1 MRWKKLTQVF
11 RIFSIKYLIRGT
23 LKDGEGRDVDFKNTI
38 IIMTSNVGTET
49 TLELHEDEDTAP
61 SIDGLKQALQSDMLK
76 EFKPAFLGRINVIPY
91 IPLGSDVLER
101 IIHLQLCRIAR
112 RVEAHYD
119 ASFNYTVQVVSYL
132 NCHCHDINSGGARG
146 DSK

>member
-1 MRWKKLTQVF
+1 
-11 RIFSIKYLIRGT
+11 
-23 LKDGEGRDVDFKNTI
+23 
-38 IIMTSNVGTET
+38 
-49 TLELHEDEDTAP
+49 
-61 SIDGLKQALQSDMLK
+61 MLK

-132 NCHCHDINSGGARG
+132 NCHCHDINSGARAIQNNLQNVLLPLLSSDILELISTRKEIESICVDVVNG
-146 DSK
+146 NYEFVFNENTCSDKLNAT